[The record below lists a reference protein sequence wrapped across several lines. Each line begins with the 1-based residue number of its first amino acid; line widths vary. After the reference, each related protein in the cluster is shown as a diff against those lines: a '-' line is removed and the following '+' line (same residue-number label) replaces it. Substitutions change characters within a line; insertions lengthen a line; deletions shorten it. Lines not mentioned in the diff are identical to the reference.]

1 MKPTTEDA
9 TQLALN
15 VHRGQ
20 LDKNGAPYI
29 LHPLRVM
36 AQMQTETDR
45 IVAVLHDVVEDSRGK
60 ANEVTLDGLRRMGY
74 PKRVVDAIGG
84 VTRRE
89 GESYEHF
96 VLRSKHNPISRRVK
110 LADLLDNMDVR
121 RLRRRLSAR
130 DLSRLA
136 KYRRAWEELRDDT
149 E

>member
-1 MKPTTEDA
+1 MKPTIEDA
-9 TQLALN
+9 IQLALN

-36 AQMQTETDR
+36 SQMRTETDR

-60 ANEVTLDGLRRMGY
+60 ANEVTLAGLRRMGY
-74 PKRVVDAIGG
+74 SKKIVDAISG

-96 VLRSKHNPISRRVK
+96 VLRSKRNPISRRVK
-110 LADLLDNMDVR
+110 LADLSDNMDVR
-121 RLRRRLSAR
+121 RLRPTLNAK
-130 DLSRLA
+130 DLTRMER
-136 KYRRAWEELRDDT
+136 YRRAWEELREDSK
-149 E
+149 